1 MSRPIKDTPIL
12 TGEDAKRFRESLRR
26 QILEMTRE
34 LTPEEKEVR
43 EKERRRREE
52 AYRTMCAIFN
62 GQFH

>member
-43 EKERRRREE
+43 DKETERMNK
-52 AYRTMCAIFN
+52 AYHLMCTISN